1 MLCLATPGAIG
12 PPDALELQGGEGFAG
27 LHLTADLYACQC
39 APQLMTDPEAIAHL
53 CRTRTEAAGLTR
65 VDDRWVQFPEWQA
78 SPVA

>member
-1 MLCLATPGAIG
+1 LNSKEVKG
-12 PPDALELQGGEGFAG
+12 LQG